1 MRTAF
6 VVIAIV
12 IYAVFGLGLLL
23 APGPFMAAY
32 DVQFD
37 ADGTLLARVAGA
49 LLLSFAVGLV
59 FARRDPAALRPLLIA
74 GLVYNLIELPLT
86 VMTVQGGVMNTLGW
100 VPFALH
106 VFLAAG
112 FAWLLRTRA

>member
-1 MRTAF
+1 MRNVFLLA
-6 VVIAIV
+6 AIV
-12 IYAVFGLGLLL
+12 IYAVFGLGLLI

-49 LLLSFAVGLV
+49 LLLSFAIGL
-59 FARRDPAALRPLLIA
+59 FMGRREPAALRPLLIA

-86 VMTVQGGVMNTLGW
+86 VMSVQGGVMNTLGW
-100 VPFALH
+100 FPFVLH
-106 VFLAAG
+106 VVLAAG
-112 FAWLLRTRA
+112 FGWLLRSRA